1 MKKLLAIMLTA
12 ALAASSPVILS
23 EAAQSR
29 GAEGSPAASER
40 LQGEGDTLF
49 DTLSRNDAAP
59 AFDAS
64 DIAFTFGAIADIHI
78 TPEDDSS
85 ATRLYR
91 QALTGLKKFAGGT
104 LDALTIAG
112 DICELEYN
120 AATTAEFIKVNNED
134 IPDTPV
140 FFVSG
145 NHDAISDHPE
155 WMSAFFGDLACYTED
170 DLPSAQP
177 LQGNRHAVINGY
189 HFIGVAMM
197 DYYTSRGAEF
207 TQENLDWL
215 RSALAEARADAP
227 GRHIF
232 VYMHPQIANTTWCS
246 DYRYAC
252 YNVSDVLADYPE
264 VVAFTGHYHTPNFTN
279 TTVYQ
284 KDFTVVNPGNV
295 AFMCIEGGYLD
306 MDGLKVAE
314 SYSTSDGM
322 LVQADANGNLRLT
335 RINFNSGKMIKDYL
349 YIDAPDLENKTHLRR
364 YDPDCVA
371 LTNEA
376 PAFPADAAVS
386 VKQEASAL
394 AVTFTAAQDDE
405 MVQHYEFTV
414 RGIPSGMLTSA
425 KAYSDFYL
433 YDRVSDFPKEYTKKI
448 PTYYM
453 SDTEYEVTI
462 TAVDSYGKKS
472 DPLVYNTA
480 APGPAYAAAP
490 GGNLLNVDFIT
501 GDARNATALNAT
513 VSALGGSVSTEFCGK
528 SAFDCAGGGRV
539 SVSAP
544 ASIYTMTAQAFT
556 AEALFLAGAVA
567 AGSEGAAQYILSC
580 EKQSKGYAIFLDGAG
595 FICAEAYTK
604 SGLVALKSGVKA
616 APGGLYHAL
625 LTLGSGKAALLVN
638 GEKAAEASA
647 GAPSY
652 TNTAP
657 FIIGARQSNGADGF
671 TGMVFN
677 AGVYSSAL
685 NADEAASAFAAVG
698 SAFSY
703 KAAKALYEEA
713 GWLKLMQMRNTMND
727 AAPVCADYAEEVDAA
742 LRSAKLD
749 EAYVARVLRRDDFL
763 AKVAVVGG
771 SSNTQT
777 VPAPVISGVEDGGA
791 YALPEG
797 VAPAWGQCEFAE
809 MNYAPAV
816 SGTRLTAPGVY
827 QLIVRI
833 YGKAEVVEFTVAGG
847 ETRGDMDGD
856 GSITVA
862 DALAALRIAARLVEP
877 TGRDLRLGDTDGDGS
892 ITVADAL
899 AILRV
904 AAKLTASL

>member
-29 GAEGSPAASER
+29 GVEGSPAASER
-40 LQGEGDTLF
+40 LQGEGDPLL
-49 DTLSRNDAAP
+49 DTLSRNDVAP

-91 QALTGLKKFAGGT
+91 QALTGLKKFAGGR

-120 AATTAEFIKVNNED
+120 AETTAEFIKVNNED
-134 IPDTPV
+134 ISDTPV

-155 WMSAFFGDLACYTED
+155 WMSAFFGDLACYTEA
-170 DLPSAQP
+170 DLPSARP
-177 LQGNRHAVINGY
+177 LEGNRHAVINGY
-189 HFIGVAMM
+189 HFIGVGMM
-197 DYYTSRGAEF
+197 DYYTSEGAKF
-207 TQENLDWL
+207 TQQNLDWL
-215 RSALAEARADAP
+215 SAALAEARADAP
-227 GRHIF
+227 GRFIF

-252 YNVSDVLADYPE
+252 YNVYDVLADYPE
-264 VVAFTGHYHTPNFTN
+264 AVVFTGHYHTPNYTN

-322 LVQADANGNLRLT
+322 LAQVDSNGNLRLT

-364 YDPDCVA
+364 YDPEEIA
-371 LTNEA
+371 KTNAA

-386 VKQEASAL
+386 VKTEAGAI

-405 MVQHYEFTV
+405 MVQHYEFQV
-414 RGIPSGMLTSA
+414 RGVPSGMLTSA

-433 YDRVSDFPKEYTKKI
+433 YDRVGDFPKEYTKKI

-472 DPLVYNTA
+472 EPLVYNTA

-501 GDARNATALNAT
+501 GDARNATPLNAEVSVSGGR
-513 VSALGGSVSTEFCGK
+513 VSAEFCGK
-528 SAFDCAGGGRV
+528 SAFDCADGGRV
-539 SVSAP
+539 VVSAP
-544 ASIYTMTAQAFT
+544 ASVYSMTAQAFT
-556 AEALFLAGAVA
+556 AEATFLAGT
-567 AGSEGAAQYILSC
+567 AGSDGAAQYILSC
-580 EKQSKGYAIFLDGAG
+580 EKQSKGYAIFIDGNG
-595 FICAEAYTK
+595 FICAEVYTK
-604 SGLVALKSGVKA
+604 SGLVTLKSGTKA
-616 APGGLYHAL
+616 ASGALYHAV
-625 LTLGSGKAALLVN
+625 LTLGSGTAALYVNGKKAAS
-638 GEKAAEASA
+638 ASA

-652 TNTAP
+652 TTTAP
-657 FIIGARQSNGADGF
+657 FVLGAKQSNGSDGF
-671 TGMVFN
+671 AGMIFN
-677 AGVYSSAL
+677 AGVYKTAL
-685 NADEAASAFAAVG
+685 TAEEAASAFAAVNA
-698 SAFSY
+698 AFSY
-703 KAAKALYEEA
+703 KAAKVLYEEA

-727 AAPVCADYAEEVDAA
+727 AAPVCGDYADEVDAA

-763 AKVAVVGG
+763 AKVALVGG
-771 SSNTQT
+771 SSNTQP
-777 VPAPVISGVEDGGA
+777 VPAPVISGVEDGGV
-791 YALPEG
+791 YSQTEG
-797 VAPAWGQCEFAE
+797 VTPAWGQCEFAE
-809 MNYAPAV
+809 MNYAPAE
-816 SGTRLTAPGVY
+816 SGTKLTAPGEY

-833 YGKAEVVEFTVAGG
+833 YGKVEIVEFTIAGD
-847 ETRGDMDGD
+847 EMRGDLDGD
-856 GSITVA
+856 GEITVA

>member
-12 ALAASSPVILS
+12 ALAAG
-23 EAAQSR
+23 AAPAAFS
-29 GAEGSPAASER
+29 AEGYAAPRDGASFAASEA
-40 LQGEGDTLF
+40 
-49 DTLSRNDAAP
+49 SAP

-64 DIAFTFGAIADIHI
+64 NIAFTFGAISDIHV
-78 TPEDDSS
+78 TAEDNSS
-85 ATRLYR
+85 ATQLYR
-91 QALTGLKKFAGGT
+91 QALMGLKRFAGDS

-112 DICELEYN
+112 DICELEYSPYI
-120 AATTAEFIKVNNED
+120 TSEFVKVNTEEV
-134 IPDTPV
+134 PDTPV

-155 WMSAFFGDLACYTED
+155 WLSAFFGDLACYTGD
-170 DLPSAQP
+170 DLPSARP
-177 LQGNRHAVINGY
+177 LEGNRHAVINGY
-189 HFIGVAMM
+189 HFIGVCTM
-197 DYYTSRGAEF
+197 DYYTSQGAKI

-215 RSALAEARADAP
+215 AGELAAARADAP
-227 GRHIF
+227 GRFIF

-246 DYRYAC
+246 DYAYAC
-252 YNVSDVLADYPE
+252 YNVYDVLADYPE
-264 VVAFTGHYHTPNFTN
+264 AVAFTGHYHTPNITN
-279 TTVYQ
+279 TTIYQ

-314 SYSTSDGM
+314 SYSISNGM

-364 YDPDCVA
+364 YDPDEIA
-371 LTNEA
+371 ETNAA

-386 VKQEASAL
+386 VKREANAL

-433 YDRVSDFPKEYTKKI
+433 YDRVADFPKEYTKKI

-472 DPLVYNTA
+472 EPLVYNTS
-480 APGPAYAAAP
+480 APGPDYAAAP

-501 GDARNATALNAT
+501 GEARNASALNAT

-528 SAFDCAGGGRV
+528 SAFDCADGGRV
-539 SVSAP
+539 NVSVP
-544 ASIYTMTAQAFT
+544 ASVYSMTAQAFT
-556 AEALFLAGAVA
+556 AEAAFLAGT

-580 EKQSKGYAIFLDGAG
+580 EKQSKGYAIFIDGDG

-604 SGLVALKSGVKA
+604 SGLVTLKSGVKA
-616 APGGLYHAL
+616 ASGGLYHAA
-625 LTLGSGKAALLVN
+625 LTLGSGTAKLYIN
-638 GEKAAEASA
+638 GKNAAEASA

-657 FIIGARQSNGADGF
+657 FILGAKQSNGADGF
-671 TGMVFN
+671 GGMIFN

-685 NADEAASAFAAVG
+685 SAEEAASAFAAVG

-713 GWLKLMQMRNTMND
+713 GWLKLMKMRNSMGD

-749 EAYVARVLRRDDFL
+749 EAYIARVLRRDDFL
-763 AKVAVVGG
+763 AKVALVGG
-771 SSNTQT
+771 SSNTQP
-777 VPAPVISGVEDGGA
+777 VPAPAIRGVEDGGV
-791 YALPEG
+791 YTQEEG
-797 VAPAWGQCEFAE
+797 VSPEWDRCEFIELNFAPAE
-809 MNYAPAV
+809 
-816 SGTRLTAPGVY
+816 SGARLTEPGKY

-833 YGKAEVVEFTVAGG
+833 YGKAEVVEFTVVGSG
-847 ETRGDMDGD
+847 MRGDLDGD
-856 GSITVA
+856 GEITVA
-862 DALAALRIAARLVEP
+862 DALRALRIAARLVEA
-877 TGRDLRLGDTDGDGS
+877 TERDLRLGDVDNDGE

-899 AILRV
+899 RILRV
-904 AAKLTASL
+904 AAKLANAV